1 MKRVIA
7 AAALL
12 FAGPLAAHRGHDA
25 LTMVSVLPTGEVR
38 VSHRFEADDIEPALS
53 TIAPAAQANL
63 DDPAA
68 IEALVVY
75 LQRNFFL
82 VSERG
87 PIELIPTDRD
97 VGSSQVRIDF
107 VGRTRVPLTRLSV
120 RTQLL
125 RDVYPRQ
132 VNQVTVRVGQL
143 VRTITFTDD
152 SAKTISLR

>member
-1 MKRVIA
+1 MA
-7 AAALL
+7 AGRSIDLKALVRTIPGFPKPGIDFRDISTL
-12 FAGPLAAHRGHDA
+12 LADGAGFA
-25 LTMVSVLPTGEVR
+25 T
-38 VSHRFEADDIEPALS
+38 
-53 TIAPAAQANL
+53 
-63 DDPAA
+63 A

-125 RDVYPRQ
+125 RDGWQR
-132 VNQVTVRVGQL
+132 R
-143 VRTITFTDD
+143 
-152 SAKTISLR
+152 